1 METAERYDES
11 YVQDWSSLS
20 SLVFFFPTVVD

>member
-11 YVQDWSSLS
+11 YVQDCSSLS
-20 SLVFFFPTVVD
+20 SLMFFFTVVD